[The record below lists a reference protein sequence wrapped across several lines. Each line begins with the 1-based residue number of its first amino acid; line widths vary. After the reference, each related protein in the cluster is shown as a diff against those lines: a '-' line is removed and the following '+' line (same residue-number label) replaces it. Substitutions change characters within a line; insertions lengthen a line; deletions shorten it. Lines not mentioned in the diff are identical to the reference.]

1 MEGTIVGWKKLPTQ
15 QFGELSLDTI
25 TKCKNKKQNKHTYIF
40 ILLFLNAQVL
50 TNSSLFNFFLPNLS
64 LLILLYNVIYLCL
77 VCTTSEN
84 SPPLKCEKLCFC
96 CFSWTKPHFLMD
108 IWIWAPPS
116 NQFWKKK
123 PHLCFELLKWIR
135 HIFLSRYREKIVLK
149 WSSTCEKM
157 TEIIWFQNIL
167 KNSKLSAHILILC
180 MLFRFHLS

>member
-1 MEGTIVGWKKLPTQ
+1 MVFCFPQWINEFNTSEVVSQEYMDGFSIRSRVG
-15 QFGELSLDTI
+15 SS
-25 TKCKNKKQNKHTYIF
+25 HF
-40 ILLFLNAQVL
+40 ILMRVWIWSGLGSVYF
-50 TNSSLFNFFLPNLS
+50 
-64 LLILLYNVIYLCL
+64 
-77 VCTTSEN
+77 TSEN

-135 HIFLSRYREKIVLK
+135 HIFLSRYREKILLK